1 MAQKHT
7 PTLQLEEEVRQDLV
21 QHVVK
26 QGYAA
31 DLNDDEL
38 EQIGRDPFL
47 VAYALAVPPR
57 CVVTVEVS
65 RPARKRQNRKV
76 PDVCASMGVQCCNTF
91 TLIRELGFRTSWQR

>member
-1 MAQKHT
+1 MMSLSK
-7 PTLQLEEEVRQDLV
+7 
-21 QHVVK
+21 
-26 QGYAA
+26 
-31 DLNDDEL
+31 
-38 EQIGRDPFL
+38 IGRDPFL

-76 PDVCASMGVQCCNTF
+76 PDVCTSLGVQWCNTF